1 MQLKGIDKGKYRS
14 VSRVLAILMSYI
26 PDNGQKSINEI
37 SRELDLPLSTASRLV
52 RLLEGQS
59 FLEKDPWSNRYSLGR
74 SVFDLGQAIT
84 ASLKTRLVAIAK
96 PYINELKD
104 SLGLNVSLE
113 ILLGDSTVLAYTAFG
128 SHQHSYGP
136 TVGQRMPVHI
146 AAGAKAI
153 LAFSSP
159 EFIDNALSGELV
171 KLTPNTIT
179 DAEILKKK
187 LVQFKR
193 NGVAF
198 DFGEGTLDLHSL
210 AAPVFN
216 YEKRPVAAIATGDL
230 AHNINKKFDARII
243 TGVKETAAKI
253 SAHLFYN
260 ETGEGS
266 E

>member
-1 MQLKGIDKGKYRS
+1 
-14 VSRVLAILMSYI
+14 
-26 PDNGQKSINEI
+26 
-37 SRELDLPLSTASRLV
+37 LPLSTASRLV

-74 SVFDLGQAIT
+74 SAFDLGQAIT
-84 ASLKTRLVAIAK
+84 GSLETRLVAIAK
-96 PYINELKD
+96 PYINELRD

-113 ILLGDSTVLAYTAFG
+113 VLLGNSTVLAYTAFG
-128 SHQHSYGP
+128 NQRHSFGP
-136 TVGQRMPVHI
+136 AEGQRMPVHV

-159 EFIDNALSGELV
+159 EFVDNALKGELA

-193 NGVAF
+193 KGVAF

-216 YEKRPVAAIATGDL
+216 YEKRPVAAIATADL
-230 AHNINKKFDARII
+230 AHKIKKRFDGRII
-243 TGVKETAAKI
+243 SLVKETASKV
-253 SAHLFYN
+253 SAHLFYS
-260 ETGEGS
+260 ETGDDL
-266 E
+266 